1 MEVLMTSHAPSYPY
15 SPTSQRPLRHRIE
28 KPLKKG
34 TSHLFFFS
42 KRSSVSGHRRLVLV
56 AGAKKGN
63 SEKKKKADSHVFV
76 PRPDEATGPFPE
88 AVLLKQKKVQEDGR
102 ELPEFL
108 DPEEEKLF
116 EFLSLQLE
124 SDLNVERKRPLS
136 VEWLVKLGIILI
148 NARHYEV
155 VYLIHEDKVDEV
167 ESVITKVQDF
177 IREKKGKIW
186 RLNNWGMRRLAY
198 KIKKAKNANY
208 VLMNFELGAQ
218 WTDEFKNML
227 DKDERI
233 IRHLVIKRDEAI
245 TEDCPPPLEFHTL
258 RAGGLEDDDEDM
270 EGDNDGEDWE
280 DEEEM
285 DELSNYEDGN
295 VGSGIIYVDDDDE
308 GVGDLNTGNVGVKTL
323 KAKKLSR

>member
-1 MEVLMTSHAPSYPY
+1 MLKGHAIMKWFISYMK
-15 SPTSQRPLRHRIE
+15 T
-28 KPLKKG
+28 
-34 TSHLFFFS
+34 
-42 KRSSVSGHRRLVLV
+42 
-56 AGAKKGN
+56 
-63 SEKKKKADSHVFV
+63 
-76 PRPDEATGPFPE
+76 
-88 AVLLKQKKVQEDGR
+88 
-102 ELPEFL
+102 
-108 DPEEEKLF
+108 
-116 EFLSLQLE
+116 
-124 SDLNVERKRPLS
+124 
-136 VEWLVKLGIILI
+136 
-148 NARHYEV
+148 
-155 VYLIHEDKVDEV
+155 VDEV

-186 RLNNWGMRRLAY
+186 RLNNWGMQRLAY

-208 VLMNFELGAQ
+208 TQ

-233 IRHLVIKRDEAI
+233 IRHLVIKRNEAI

-258 RAGGLEDDDEDM
+258 HAGGLEDDDENM
-270 EGDNDGEDWE
+270 ERDDDGE

-285 DELSNYEDGN
+285 DKPSNYEDGN

>member
-28 KPLKKG
+28 NPLKKRN
-34 TSHLFFFS
+34 SHLFFFS
-42 KRSSVSGHRRLVLV
+42 KRSSLSGQRRLVLV

-108 DPEEEKLF
+108 DPEEKLF

-124 SDLNVERKRPLS
+124 SELNVER
-136 VEWLVKLGIILI
+136 
-148 NARHYEV
+148 N
-155 VYLIHEDKVDEV
+155 
-167 ESVITKVQDF
+167 F

-208 VLMNFELGAQ
+208 ILMNFELGAQ

-233 IRHLVIKRDEAI
+233 IRHLVIKRDVAI

-270 EGDNDGEDWE
+270 EGGDDGEDWE

-285 DELSNYEDGN
+285 DEPSNYKDGN

>member
-1 MEVLMTSHAPSYPY
+1 MPWMILEY
-15 SPTSQRPLRHRIE
+15 
-28 KPLKKG
+28 
-34 TSHLFFFS
+34 FS
-42 KRSSVSGHRRLVLV
+42 F
-56 AGAKKGN
+56 A
-63 SEKKKKADSHVFV
+63 
-76 PRPDEATGPFPE
+76 
-88 AVLLKQKKVQEDGR
+88 
-102 ELPEFL
+102 
-108 DPEEEKLF
+108 
-116 EFLSLQLE
+116 
-124 SDLNVERKRPLS
+124 
-136 VEWLVKLGIILI
+136 
-148 NARHYEV
+148 ARHYEV

-208 VLMNFELGAQ
+208 ILMNFELGAQ

-285 DELSNYEDGN
+285 DEPSNYEDGN